1 MPAMASVMKK
11 THFAMYFIAACAV
24 LTGATPAFTQESTPA
39 AAQPAALTLAPFN
52 GVEANTLHPAW
63 RLVTLPKDKG
73 VPPSR
78 FELITLAGEPALQ
91 VSTDKSYGVLSHA
104 WQGPPPTE
112 LTWRWRVDQP
122 LAQTDIATRGGDDAA
137 LKVCVMFDQPE
148 SEIPFLQ
155 RAGLTLTRSVTGQD
169 LPNATLCYI
178 WDQRYPQG
186 TAGVNP
192 YTARV
197 RYIVLGGP
205 NAPTGQWSTQR
216 RRVADDF
223 QRLFGRESKS
233 TPPVSAVAVGA
244 DSDNTQGHSLA
255 YLGRLR
261 WLP

>member
-1 MPAMASVMKK
+1 MRTMASVTKK
-11 THFAMYFIAACAV
+11 ARFAMYFIASYAI
-24 LTGATPAFTQESTPA
+24 LTVSTPAFSQGPA
-39 AAQPAALTLAPFN
+39 PAPAQPAALTLAPFN
-52 GVEANTLHPAW
+52 EVGANTLHPAW
-63 RLVTLPKDKG
+63 RLVKLPDAKG
-73 VPPSR
+73 VPASR
-78 FELITLAGEPALQ
+78 FELTTLAGEPALQ

-104 WQGPPPTE
+104 WQGRPPAE

-137 LKVCVMFDQPE
+137 LKVCVMFEQPE

-155 RAGLTLTRSVTGQD
+155 RAGLTLARSVTGQD

-178 WDQRYPQG
+178 WDQRYPPG

-205 NAPTGQWSTQR
+205 GAQIGQWSTQR

-223 QRLFGRESKS
+223 QRLFGKESKT
-233 TPPVSAVAVGA
+233 TPPVTAVAVGA

-255 YLGRLR
+255 YLSQLR